1 MTECSPDSI
10 TGALIATSEAVGIDA
25 SEPKL
30 AMNKA
35 QKQGYTAKTDDLFDD
50 AFHDGSRLREGDDAI
65 IDWIAGSRDNFDKPA
80 TSAGHLINATKSLMY
95 QERNASQSLGE
106 DIIQAFQPIMEKV
119 SGEYKDNPDG
129 RKIYTALI
137 KDKIKELEASRPELA
152 DSPAWDKYSKWLKD
166 GGRLYPPN
174 PDEGLGLKGLG
185 IKGVNNV
192 VSNVITGNF
201 NVFGGNIVEMMKVST
216 MYPDTALGT
225 IQHAFNF
232 TKRDDLIKAGVFNDP
247 SKTFENWTA
256 KDGDPQWLKGIIKAN
271 AKGTQALQDLTFL
284 FDTPM
289 KTWAYEAGKARGG
302 HEEGMRAVQKITFS
316 NRLADPTFAEMNGSN
331 RIVTQLMHYSMG
343 TARFY
348 GSLWGELANHKENPK
363 RAKQAIAGLIQY
375 HIGMGLVAGTLNAL
389 EGKDFN
395 EAFAIGASQVPV
407 LYGVAE
413 GLFSELKE
421 MNERNK
427 GAGTQLTK
435 TASLNSLFIGVD
447 IAKSVVKKTNASIE
461 KAQEAV
467 RNGDTETAI
476 REGGRASIELSTVFP
491 VITGT
496 KAGKGVSDWLLDW
509 WEGDFEAD
517 QAGKQL
523 LGRTTPFYKDEV
535 QP

>member
-10 TGALIATSEAVGIDA
+10 AGALTATMEAVGIDA
-25 SEPKL
+25 TEAKL
-30 AMNKA
+30 SMGKA
-35 QKQGYTAKTDDLFDD
+35 QVRGYTAKMDDIFDES
-50 AFHDGSRLREGDDAI
+50 FHDGSRLREGDDTI
-65 IDWIAGSRDNFDKPA
+65 IDWIAGSRENFDKPS
-80 TSAGHLINATKSLMY
+80 TTAGQFINATKSLMY
-95 QERNASQSLGE
+95 QERNASNSLGE
-106 DIIQAFQPIMEKV
+106 EVIQAFQPIMEKV
-119 SGEYKDNPDG
+119 NREYADNPNG
-129 RKIYTALI
+129 KAVYKGLI
-137 KDKIKELEASRPELA
+137 NDQIAQLERTQPDLK
-152 DSPAWDKYSKWLKD
+152 DSPAWKKYSQWLKD
-166 GGRLYPPN
+166 GGRLYPPK
-174 PDEGLGLKGLG
+174 PEELLGMKAVG
-185 IKGVNNV
+185 IKAVNNV
-192 VSNVITGNF
+192 VSNIITGNF
-201 NVFGGNIVEMMKVST
+201 NVFGGNIVEMMKVSI
-216 MYPDTALGT
+216 MYPDTALST

-247 SKTFENWTA
+247 SKTFEKWTA
-256 KDGDPQWLKGIIKAN
+256 KDGDPKLLKGIIKAN

-343 TARFY
+343 TTRFY
-348 GSLWGELANHKENPK
+348 GNLWGELANHKANPK

-375 HIGMGLVAGTLNAL
+375 HVGMGLVAGTLNAL

-407 LYGVAE
+407 LYGMAE
-413 GLFSELKE
+413 GLFPELKE

-435 TASLNSLFIGVD
+435 AASLNSLFIGVD
-447 IAKSVVKKTNASIE
+447 IAKSVARKTSASFE
-461 KAQEAV
+461 KAKEAMQ
-467 RNGDTETAI
+467 NGDTETAI
-476 REGGRASIELSTVFP
+476 REGGRASIELSSVFP

-496 KAGKGVSDWLLDW
+496 KTGKAVSDWLLDW

-517 QAGKQL
+517 EALKQL
-523 LGRTTPFYKDEV
+523 AGRTTPYYKDEV